1 MDKIETWGRGQ
12 KHQTLEVQRIPK
24 DKLDLRVEQAAIL
37 LSVRAD
43 SVTASGPT
51 ESEDT
56 QCDYSQLDT
65 RSTRMHRAQVP
76 SFSFEDVK
84 KVKQTKPLTQNSNN
98 HHVSKQFWLP
108 LGPVFKAF

>member
-24 DKLDLRVEQAAIL
+24 DKLDLRVKQAAIPL
-37 LSVRAD
+37 NVRAD

-56 QCDYSQLDT
+56 QRDYSQLDPL
-65 RSTRMHRAQVP
+65 RVRAHSVTTASWTHGARGHTGPRFPP
-76 SFSFEDVK
+76 SALKMSRK
-84 KVKQTKPLTQNSNN
+84 L
-98 HHVSKQFWLP
+98 SKQSP
-108 LGPVFKAF
+108 